1 MKLKDLKTD
10 SENLFDKIDYF
21 KALGDPTPYYQE
33 FIFLYG
39 ERELISKV
47 ETDFTENGLTNIGGL
62 FTLKTSKWNDFKLI
76 DDKIKDIETTDRKV
90 VNTGTQLNTGDKTRK
105 SNTSNVNEVTPFDIS
120 DSIENEQNS
129 NNLDESENS
138 KDNSTTENTTLY
150 TGFSKD
156 KIDYFLNRF
165 KNYEEYRRLIY
176 IDIINVL
183 TLQVY

>member
-10 SENLFDKIDYF
+10 SENLFDNIDYF
-21 KALGDPTPYYQE
+21 KALGDTTSYYQE

-47 ETDFTENGLTNIGGL
+47 EDDFTKNGLTNIGGL

-76 DDKIKDIETTDRKV
+76 DDKIKDIETTDTKV
-90 VNTGTQLNTGDKTRK
+90 VNTGTRLNTGDKTRK
-105 SNTSNVNEVTPFDIS
+105 SNTSNVNEVTPFDVP

-138 KDNSTTENTTLY
+138 TDNLSTENATLY

>member
-10 SENLFDKIDYF
+10 NENLFDTIDYF
-21 KALGDPTPYYQE
+21 KALGDTAPYYQE

-47 ETDFTENGLTNIGGL
+47 EDDFTKNGLTNIGSL

-76 DDKIKDIETTDRKV
+76 DDKIKDMETTDRKV

-105 SNTSNVNEVTPFDIS
+105 SNTNNVSEVTPFDVP
-120 DSIENEQNS
+120 DSIENDQNTNTIDETE
-129 NNLDESENS
+129 NN
-138 KDNSTTENTTLY
+138 KDNSSTENTTLY

-156 KIDYFLNRF
+156 KIRYFLNRF
-165 KNYEEYRRLIY
+165 KNYDEYRRLIY

>member
-21 KALGDPTPYYQE
+21 KALGDTTPYYQE

-39 ERELISKV
+39 ERELVSKV

-183 TLQVY
+183 TLQLY

>member
-21 KALGDPTPYYQE
+21 KALGDTKSYYQE
-33 FIFLYG
+33 FIYLYG
-39 ERELISKV
+39 DRDLISKV
-47 ETDFTENGLTNIGGL
+47 ENDFTENGLASIGGL

-90 VNTGTQLNTGDKTRK
+90 TNTGTVLNTGDKTRK
-105 SNTSNVNEVTPFDIS
+105 SNTSNVDEVTPFDVP
-120 DSIENEQNS
+120 DSVENNQTTNTIDETE
-129 NNLDESENS
+129 NN
-138 KDNSTTENTTLY
+138 KDNSSTENTTLY

-156 KIDYFLNRF
+156 KINYFLNRF

-176 IDIINVL
+176 KDIVNML
-183 TLQVY
+183 TLQLY